1 MFTFFIINDYLF
13 YLANIFYLKNHWI
26 LVYQNC
32 LRMINDLEQKSIFE
46 HYLRDIWFFCEYCQW
61 KHSFP
66 FFIVSR
72 ISICPTFTD
81 PRNRQAHTL
90 PTHLKPIWNPSL
102 KQIPWLLVLFYGFL
116 ELMWV
121 IKISSTIR
129 SFSIVFVKVN
139 KSFHRISRLQIVYG

>member
-1 MFTFFIINDYLF
+1 MIWNKNLYLNIISVIFGSFASIVNENILSPFLLF
-13 YLANIFYLKNHWI
+13 QEFQFAQLLLI
-26 LVYQNC
+26 L
-32 LRMINDLEQKSIFE
+32 ETAK
-46 HYLRDIWFFCEYCQW
+46 
-61 KHSFP
+61 
-66 FFIVSR
+66 
-72 ISICPTFTD
+72 PT
-81 PRNRQAHTL
+81 PSQ
-90 PTHLKPIWNPSL
+90 PIWNPSL